1 MLKIENDMKRLSLF
15 GLVVVM
21 TLAGCQRKQPIVIL
35 YENDVHCAVEGY
47 ARLAGQ
53 RDLERQQT
61 PYVAVVS
68 SGDFAQGNT
77 VGSLTQGEAI
87 VRIMNAVGYD
97 YLTIGNHEFDYTV
110 EQMQHLSEML
120 NAKTLCCNFSRYEDD
135 DEDDDSDD
143 DKDGDKADDREKA
156 EKDEDERD
164 EEDLFPAYEVRNFG
178 GTKVGFVGVATPS
191 TFRSST
197 PTYFIDE
204 DGTLLY
210 NFHQTDTYE
219 CVQKAVD
226 EAREEGAEVVIVLS
240 HLGDDPEVAYSRGLI
255 AATHGIDVV
264 LDGHAHHVLNER
276 LVNDRGDSVM
286 LTSTGTKFAYIGRL
300 VIGAKKKVKGER
312 GYAIT
317 AELLPLSDCHKV
329 NQAVWDTVQA
339 IEQELDARV
348 HAPVGT
354 TDFALADRDAQNNRL
369 VRKQETN
376 LGDLMADVARYTTGA
391 NIGVC
396 NGGGLRT
403 GIYNETI
410 TFGNIVS
417 VWPFNNTMRVV
428 ECTGQEL
435 LDAFEVS
442 VANLPRENG
451 DFMQVSGLRYTI
463 DTRVPTSVEWDENRM
478 YAGVGKTRR
487 IRKMEVFVPADGE
500 SDKLPY
506 EQRGTWQPVNPKA
519 LYTIGG
525 QSYIIACSGASG
537 MFAKMRLLPVD
548 GEPVNDVDA
557 VCTYIQAMGGKVN
570 EVYRKA
576 QGRIVMR

>member
-1 MLKIENDMKRLSLF
+1 MTDYMKYSKLLF
-15 GLVVVM
+15 LLLIVA
-21 TLAGCQRKQPIVIL
+21 LAGCQRKQPIVIL
-35 YENDVHCAVEGY
+35 YENDAHCAVEGY

-53 RDLERQQT
+53 RDAERQHT

-77 VGSLTQGEAI
+77 VGSLTKGEAI

-110 EQMQHLSEML
+110 PQMQHLSEML
-120 NAKTLCCNFSRYEDD
+120 TAKTLCCNFSRYE
-135 DEDDDSDD
+135 EDND
-143 DKDGDKADDREKA
+143 DKDDRDD
-156 EKDEDERD
+156 D
-164 EEDLFPAYEVRNFG
+164 DLYPAYEVKDFG
-178 GTKVGFVGVATPS
+178 GTKVGFIGVATPS

-197 PTYFIDE
+197 PTYFID
-204 DGTLLY
+204 DNGNLLY

-219 CVQKAVD
+219 CVQEAVND
-226 EAREEGAEVVIVLS
+226 AREEGAEVIIVLS

-276 LVNDRGDSVM
+276 LVNDRGDSVT

-300 VIGAKKKVKGER
+300 TIDTDNRV
-312 GYAIT
+312 T
-317 AELLPLSDCHKV
+317 TELLPISDCHRV
-329 NQAVWDTVQA
+329 NQAVQDTVLA
-339 IEQELDARV
+339 IQQELEARV
-348 HAPVGT
+348 NAPVGT
-354 TDFALADRDAQNNRL
+354 TAFALADRDNQDNRL

-376 LGDLMADVARYTTGA
+376 LGDFMADVARYTTGA

-396 NGGGLRT
+396 NGGGLRA
-403 GIYNETI
+403 GLYNETI

-417 VWPFNNTMRVV
+417 IWPFNNTMRVV
-428 ECTGQEL
+428 ECTGQQL

-442 VANLPRENG
+442 AANLPRENG
-451 DFMQVSGLRYTI
+451 DFMHVSGLRYTI
-463 DTRVPTSVEWDENRM
+463 NPHVPTSVIWDDNRM
-478 YAGVGKTRR
+478 FNGVGKTRR
-487 IRKMEVFVPADGE
+487 IAKMEVFMLADGE

-506 EQRGTWQPVNPKA
+506 EQRGTWQQVNPNA
-519 LYTIGG
+519 VYTIGG

-537 MFAKMRLLPVD
+537 MFAKMRLLPVE

-557 VCTYIQAMGGKVN
+557 VCAYIQAMGGTIN
-570 EVYRKA
+570 DVYRRP
-576 QGRIVMR
+576 QGRITIK

>member
-1 MLKIENDMKRLSLF
+1 MKYSKLLF
-15 GLVVVM
+15 LLLIVA
-21 TLAGCQRKQPIVIL
+21 LAGCQRKQPIVIL
-35 YENDVHCAVEGY
+35 YENDAHCAVEGY

-53 RDLERQQT
+53 RDAERQHT

-77 VGSLTQGEAI
+77 VGSLTKGEAI

-110 EQMQHLSEML
+110 PQMQHLSEML
-120 NAKTLCCNFSRYEDD
+120 TAKTLCCNFSRYEQDN
-135 DEDDDSDD
+135 D
-143 DKDGDKADDREKA
+143 DKDDDR
-156 EKDEDERD
+156 DDD
-164 EEDLFPAYEVRNFG
+164 DLYPAYEVKDFG
-178 GTKVGFVGVATPS
+178 GTKVGFIGVATPS

-197 PTYFIDE
+197 PTYFID
-204 DGTLLY
+204 DNGNLLY

-219 CVQKAVD
+219 CVQEAVND
-226 EAREEGAEVVIVLS
+226 AREEGAEIIIVLS

-276 LVNDRGDSVM
+276 LVNDRGDSVT

-300 VIGAKKKVKGER
+300 TIDTDNRV
-312 GYAIT
+312 T
-317 AELLPLSDCHKV
+317 TELLPISDCHRV
-329 NQAVWDTVQA
+329 NQAVQDTVLA
-339 IEQELDARV
+339 IQQELEARV
-348 HAPVGT
+348 NAPVGT
-354 TDFALADRDAQNNRL
+354 TAFALADRDNQDNRL

-376 LGDLMADVARYTTGA
+376 LGDFMADVARYTTGA

-396 NGGGLRT
+396 NGGGLRA
-403 GIYNETI
+403 GLYNETI

-417 VWPFNNTMRVV
+417 IWPFNNTMRVV
-428 ECTGQEL
+428 ECTGQQL

-442 VANLPRENG
+442 AANLPRENG
-451 DFMQVSGLRYTI
+451 DFMHVSGLRYTI
-463 DTRVPTSVEWDENRM
+463 NPHVPTSVIWDDNRM
-478 YAGVGKTRR
+478 FNGVGKTRR
-487 IRKMEVFVPADGE
+487 IAKMEVFMLADGE

-506 EQRGTWQPVNPKA
+506 EQRGTWQQVNPNA
-519 LYTIGG
+519 VYTIGG

-537 MFAKMRLLPVD
+537 MFAKMRLLPVE

-557 VCTYIQAMGGKVN
+557 VCAYIQAMGGTIN
-570 EVYRKA
+570 DVYRRP
-576 QGRIVMR
+576 QGRITIK

>member
-1 MLKIENDMKRLSLF
+1 MTDYMKYSKLLF
-15 GLVVVM
+15 LLLIVAL
-21 TLAGCQRKQPIVIL
+21 TGCQRKQPIVIL
-35 YENDVHCAVEGY
+35 YENDAHCAVEGY

-53 RDLERQQT
+53 RDAERQHT

-77 VGSLTQGEAI
+77 VGSLTKGEAI

-110 EQMQHLSEML
+110 PQMQHLSEL
-120 NAKTLCCNFSRYEDD
+120 LTAKTLCCNFSRYEQDN
-135 DEDDDSDD
+135 D
-143 DKDGDKADDREKA
+143 DKDDRDD
-156 EKDEDERD
+156 D
-164 EEDLFPAYEVRNFG
+164 DLYPAYEVKDFG
-178 GTKVGFVGVATPS
+178 GTKVGFIGVATPS

-197 PTYFIDE
+197 PTYFID
-204 DGTLLY
+204 DNGNLLY

-219 CVQKAVD
+219 CVQEAVND
-226 EAREEGAEVVIVLS
+226 AREEGAEIIIVLS

-276 LVNDRGDSVM
+276 LVNDRGDSVT

-300 VIGAKKKVKGER
+300 TIDTDNRV
-312 GYAIT
+312 T
-317 AELLPLSDCHKV
+317 TELLPISDCHRV
-329 NQAVWDTVQA
+329 NQAVQDTVLA
-339 IEQELDARV
+339 IQQELEARV
-348 HAPVGT
+348 NAPVGT
-354 TDFALADRDAQNNRL
+354 TAFALADRDNQDNRL

-376 LGDLMADVARYTTGA
+376 LGDFMADVARYTTGA

-396 NGGGLRT
+396 NGGGLRA
-403 GIYNETI
+403 GLYNETI

-417 VWPFNNTMRVV
+417 IWPFNNTMRVV
-428 ECTGQEL
+428 ECTGQQL

-442 VANLPRENG
+442 AANLPRENG
-451 DFMQVSGLRYTI
+451 DFMHVSGLRYTI
-463 DTRVPTSVEWDENRM
+463 NPHVPTSVIWDDNRM
-478 YAGVGKTRR
+478 FNGVGKTRR
-487 IRKMEVFVPADGE
+487 IAKMEVFMLAGGE

-506 EQRGTWQPVNPKA
+506 EQRGTWQQVNPNA
-519 LYTIGG
+519 VYTIGG

-537 MFAKMRLLPVD
+537 MFAKMRLLPVE

-557 VCTYIQAMGGKVN
+557 VCAYIQAMGGTIN
-570 EVYRKA
+570 DVYRRP
-576 QGRIVMR
+576 QGRITIK

>member
-1 MLKIENDMKRLSLF
+1 MTDYMKYSKLLF
-15 GLVVVM
+15 LLLIVA
-21 TLAGCQRKQPIVIL
+21 LAGCQRKQPIVIL
-35 YENDVHCAVEGY
+35 YENDAHCAVEGY

-53 RDLERQQT
+53 RDAERQHT

-77 VGSLTQGEAI
+77 VGSLTKGEAI

-110 EQMQHLSEML
+110 PQMQHLSEML
-120 NAKTLCCNFSRYEDD
+120 TAKTLCCNFSRYEQDN
-135 DEDDDSDD
+135 D
-143 DKDGDKADDREKA
+143 DKDDRDD
-156 EKDEDERD
+156 D
-164 EEDLFPAYEVRNFG
+164 DLYPAYEVKDFG
-178 GTKVGFVGVATPS
+178 GTKIGFIGVATPS

-197 PTYFIDE
+197 PTYFID
-204 DGTLLY
+204 DNGNLLY

-219 CVQKAVD
+219 CVQEAVND
-226 EAREEGAEVVIVLS
+226 AREEGAEIIIVLS

-276 LVNDRGDSVM
+276 LVNDRGDSVT

-300 VIGAKKKVKGER
+300 TIDTDNRV
-312 GYAIT
+312 T
-317 AELLPLSDCHKV
+317 TELLPISDCHRV
-329 NQAVWDTVQA
+329 NQAVQDTVLA
-339 IEQELDARV
+339 IQQELEARV
-348 HAPVGT
+348 NAPVGT
-354 TDFALADRDAQNNRL
+354 TAFALADRDNQDNRL

-376 LGDLMADVARYTTGA
+376 LGDFMADVARYTTGA

-396 NGGGLRT
+396 NGGGLRA
-403 GIYNETI
+403 GLYNETI

-417 VWPFNNTMRVV
+417 IWPFNNTMRVV
-428 ECTGQEL
+428 ECTGQQL

-442 VANLPRENG
+442 AANLPRENG
-451 DFMQVSGLRYTI
+451 DFMHVSGLRYTI
-463 DTRVPTSVEWDENRM
+463 NPHVPTSVIWDDNRM
-478 YAGVGKTRR
+478 FNGVGKTRR
-487 IRKMEVFVPADGE
+487 IAKMEVFMLADGE

-506 EQRGTWQPVNPKA
+506 EQRGTWQQVNPNA
-519 LYTIGG
+519 VYTIGG

-557 VCTYIQAMGGKVN
+557 VCAYIQAMGGTIN
-570 EVYRKA
+570 DVYRRP
-576 QGRIVMR
+576 QGRITIK

>member
-1 MLKIENDMKRLSLF
+1 MTDYMKYSKLLF
-15 GLVVVM
+15 LLLIVA
-21 TLAGCQRKQPIVIL
+21 LAGCQRKQPIVIL
-35 YENDVHCAVEGY
+35 YENDAHCAVEGY

-53 RDLERQQT
+53 RDAERQHT

-77 VGSLTQGEAI
+77 VGSLTKGEAI

-110 EQMQHLSEML
+110 PQMQHLSEML
-120 NAKTLCCNFSRYEDD
+120 TAKTLCCNFSRYEQDN
-135 DEDDDSDD
+135 D
-143 DKDGDKADDREKA
+143 DKDDRDD
-156 EKDEDERD
+156 D
-164 EEDLFPAYEVRNFG
+164 DLYPAYEVKDFG
-178 GTKVGFVGVATPS
+178 GTKIGFIGVATPS

-197 PTYFIDE
+197 PTYFID
-204 DGTLLY
+204 DNGNLLY

-219 CVQKAVD
+219 CVQEAVND
-226 EAREEGAEVVIVLS
+226 AREEGAEIIIVLS

-276 LVNDRGDSVM
+276 LVNDRGDSVT

-300 VIGAKKKVKGER
+300 TIDTDNRV
-312 GYAIT
+312 T
-317 AELLPLSDCHKV
+317 TELLPISDCHRV
-329 NQAVWDTVQA
+329 NQAVQDTVLA
-339 IEQELDARV
+339 IQQELEARV
-348 HAPVGT
+348 NAPVGT
-354 TDFALADRDAQNNRL
+354 TAFALADRDNQDNRL

-376 LGDLMADVARYTTGA
+376 LGDFMADVARYTTGA

-396 NGGGLRT
+396 NGGGLRA
-403 GIYNETI
+403 GLYNETI

-417 VWPFNNTMRVV
+417 IWPFNNTMRVV
-428 ECTGQEL
+428 ECTGQQL

-442 VANLPRENG
+442 AANLPRENG
-451 DFMQVSGLRYTI
+451 DFMHVSGLRYTI
-463 DTRVPTSVEWDENRM
+463 NPHVPTSVIWDDNRM
-478 YAGVGKTRR
+478 FNGVGKTRR
-487 IRKMEVFVPADGE
+487 IAKMEVFMLAGGE

-506 EQRGTWQPVNPKA
+506 EQRGTWQQVNPNA
-519 LYTIGG
+519 VYTIGG

-537 MFAKMRLLPVD
+537 MFAKMRLLPVE

-557 VCTYIQAMGGKVN
+557 VCAYIQAMGGTIN
-570 EVYRKA
+570 DVYRRP
-576 QGRIVMR
+576 QGRITIK

>member
-1 MLKIENDMKRLSLF
+1 MTDYMKYSKLLF
-15 GLVVVM
+15 LLLIVA
-21 TLAGCQRKQPIVIL
+21 LAGCQRKQPIVIL
-35 YENDVHCAVEGY
+35 YENDAHCAVEGY

-53 RDLERQQT
+53 RDAERQHT

-77 VGSLTQGEAI
+77 VGSLTKGEAI

-110 EQMQHLSEML
+110 PQMQHLSEL
-120 NAKTLCCNFSRYEDD
+120 LTAKTLCCNFSRYEQDN
-135 DEDDDSDD
+135 D
-143 DKDGDKADDREKA
+143 DKDDRDD
-156 EKDEDERD
+156 D
-164 EEDLFPAYEVRNFG
+164 DLYPAYEVKDFG
-178 GTKVGFVGVATPS
+178 GTKVGFIGVATPS

-197 PTYFIDE
+197 PTYFID
-204 DGTLLY
+204 DNGNLLY

-219 CVQKAVD
+219 CVQEAVND
-226 EAREEGAEVVIVLS
+226 AREEGAEVIIVLS

-276 LVNDRGDSVM
+276 LVNDRGDSVT

-300 VIGAKKKVKGER
+300 TIDTHNRV
-312 GYAIT
+312 T
-317 AELLPLSDCHKV
+317 TELLPISDCHRV
-329 NQAVWDTVQA
+329 NQAVQDTVLA
-339 IEQELDARV
+339 IQQELEARV
-348 HAPVGT
+348 NAPVGT
-354 TDFALADRDAQNNRL
+354 TAFALADRDNQDNRL

-376 LGDLMADVARYTTGA
+376 LGDFMADVARYTTGA

-396 NGGGLRT
+396 NGGGLRA
-403 GIYNETI
+403 GLYNETI

-417 VWPFNNTMRVV
+417 IWPFNNTMRVV
-428 ECTGQEL
+428 ECTGQQL

-442 VANLPRENG
+442 AANLPRENG
-451 DFMQVSGLRYTI
+451 DFMHVSGLRYTI
-463 DTRVPTSVEWDENRM
+463 NPHVPTSVIWDDNRM
-478 YAGVGKTRR
+478 FNGVGKTRR
-487 IRKMEVFVPADGE
+487 IAKMEVFMLAGGE

-506 EQRGTWQPVNPKA
+506 EQRGTWQQVNPNA
-519 LYTIGG
+519 VYTIGG

-537 MFAKMRLLPVD
+537 MFAKMRLLPVE

-557 VCTYIQAMGGKVN
+557 VCAYIQAMGGSIN
-570 EVYRKA
+570 DVYRRP
-576 QGRIVMR
+576 QGRITIK